1 MNLEFQ
7 SEQDLYK
14 RLKPALDSKL
24 NELKLNSY
32 GYLKQEDIWNY
43 LKETKWRSSSN
54 LALNEMVSDILNC
67 DNKLLDKYLKEK
79 LSTRNQNIEII

>member
-1 MNLEFQ
+1 MKSEDMKMNLEFQ

-43 LKETKWRSSSN
+43 LKETK
-54 LALNEMVSDILNC
+54 
-67 DNKLLDKYLKEK
+67 
-79 LSTRNQNIEII
+79 

>member
-1 MNLEFQ
+1 MKSEDMKMNLEFQ

-54 LALNEMVSDILNC
+54 LALNEMVSDILN
-67 DNKLLDKYLKEK
+67 
-79 LSTRNQNIEII
+79 